1 MTRSLPRAAA
11 AAPAV
16 APSAARDAPRRIAVR
31 RAPLLALAG
40 AALLLG
46 LAGLAPAA
54 ALAQAD
60 DPEDPHVLGA
70 ALYCAQSGGNVRSRY
85 PAYGTN
91 DATPVRLAGER
102 RFCEFQAPDD
112 SRIAVALDTLYATA
126 PSLAALAYLT
136 PPPLGNVP
144 PGVNPSSVYCTQ
156 LGGTDEFGGRSAAG
170 GGWVLQSP
178 EASAPAAAPAPAPAA
193 AGADVI
199 AMCVFPDLSSID
211 SWGLTYHADGTVRG
225 ADLAPILRYQ
235 LPAR

>member
-1 MTRSLPRAAA
+1 VDLKGGTKHDPLPSPGGRGRPGGRPGRA
-11 AAPAV
+11 P
-16 APSAARDAPRRIAVR
+16 DAPRRIPVR
-31 RAPLLALAG
+31 RAPLPALAG

-60 DPEDPHVLGA
+60 DPEGPEVLGA
-70 ALYCAQSGGNVRSRY
+70 ALYCAQSGGNVRRRY

-91 DATPVRLAGER
+91 NATPVRLAGER

-112 SRIAVALDTLYATA
+112 SRIAVALDTLYAA
-126 PSLAALAYLT
+126 EPSLAALAYLT
-136 PPPLGNVP
+136 PPALGNVP

-170 GGWVLQSP
+170 GGWVLQ
-178 EASAPAAAPAPAPAA
+178 APAAPAA

-235 LPAR
+235 PPPR